1 MLPLPAHTSLCA
13 INLRGR
19 YEPEQC
25 RMTGCLSV
33 CWRYTRYHR
42 NNTTTICPRGSRS
55 MPEVI
60 AVLPTHDRT
69 VATSKTVQNN
79 KVTIVSFVMQTRFI
93 NWIYL
98 RHHLWTS
105 SIIWAPYRGVASA
118 AEYRHSLYTFLNIKY
133 HMGKF
138 YDWKSSKAVSKVI
151 VILWSK
157 AHSVS
162 YQNWDWSF
170 PLLTAS
176 RAVWIWSKLSRNKTR

>member
-1 MLPLPAHTSLCA
+1 MLPLPAHTSLRA

-33 CWRYTRYHR
+33 CWRYTRYRR

-55 MPEVI
+55 MPELI

-79 KVTIVSFVMQTRFI
+79 KVTIVPFVMQTQRFI

-98 RHHLWTS
+98 RHHL
-105 SIIWAPYRGVASA
+105 
-118 AEYRHSLYTFLNIKY
+118 
-133 HMGKF
+133 
-138 YDWKSSKAVSKVI
+138 
-151 VILWSK
+151 
-157 AHSVS
+157 
-162 YQNWDWSF
+162 
-170 PLLTAS
+170 
-176 RAVWIWSKLSRNKTR
+176 

>member
-1 MLPLPAHTSLCA
+1 MLPLPAHTSLRA

-33 CWRYTRYHR
+33 CWRYTRYRR

-55 MPEVI
+55 MPELI

-79 KVTIVSFVMQTRFI
+79 KVTIVPFVMQTQRFI

-105 SIIWAPYRGVASA
+105 SIIWAPCRGVASA
-118 AEYRHSLYTFLNIKY
+118 AEYWNKVCTICIYSYS
-133 HMGKF
+133 
-138 YDWKSSKAVSKVI
+138 WKSS
-151 VILWSK
+151 ILWSFMTGK
-157 AHSVS
+157 A
-162 YQNWDWSF
+162 QRRC
-170 PLLTAS
+170 P
-176 RAVWIWSKLSRNKTR
+176 K